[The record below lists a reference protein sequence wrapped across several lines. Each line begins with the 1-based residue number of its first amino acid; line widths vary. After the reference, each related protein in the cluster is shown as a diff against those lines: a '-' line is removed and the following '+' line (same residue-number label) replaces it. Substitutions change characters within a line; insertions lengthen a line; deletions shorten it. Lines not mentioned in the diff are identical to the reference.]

1 MLLQAAK
8 AVSQA
13 LNAVVNCLPG
23 TRDVDQA
30 IKTIATASQALQ
42 SKEVC
47 DTALVCLCISHFC
60 SSPVLKEKPTKCCRT
75 TSVQRQP
82 A

>member
-1 MLLQAAK
+1 MTVLLWLQAAK

-30 IKTIATASQALQ
+30 IKAIATASQALQ
-42 SKEVC
+42 NKQVRSI
-47 DTALVCLCISHFC
+47 ISSIFH
-60 SSPVLKEKPTKCCRT
+60 S
-75 TSVQRQP
+75 
-82 A
+82 

>member
-1 MLLQAAK
+1 MLLCLQAAK

-30 IKTIATASQALQ
+30 IKAIATASQALQ
-42 SKEVC
+42 SKQVN
-47 DTALVCLCISHFC
+47 HFC
-60 SSPVLKEKPTKCCRT
+60 FISDFIF
-75 TSVQRQP
+75 
-82 A
+82 

>member
-1 MLLQAAK
+1 MTVLLWLQAAK

-30 IKTIATASQALQ
+30 IKAIATASQALQ
-42 SKEVC
+42 NKQVRS
-47 DTALVCLCISHFC
+47 IF
-60 SSPVLKEKPTKCCRT
+60 SSIFH
-75 TSVQRQP
+75 S
-82 A
+82 